1 MSQRR
6 KINRIM
12 TTDKTLRKADTALDV
27 ITEFDDKDVDC
38 SFKEFLQEVIARW
51 SKQN

>member
-1 MSQRR
+1 
-6 KINRIM
+6 M